1 MAMSTKLSVAV
12 HILSLI
18 ELGPADQMTSEFIA
32 SSVNTNPVV
41 VRRLMSQLKKA
52 NLIHSMRGATKTY
65 LLKEPQEITLY
76 DVYEAVE
83 LDREIFNIHQNT
95 NPKCMVGAT
104 IQEVLEEGF
113 SKAQRQ
119 MEAELKQVTLAS
131 VIQDIQNKQHEMNV

>member
-18 ELGPADQMTSEFIA
+18 ELGPSDQMTSEFIA
-32 SSVNTNPVV
+32 RSVNTNPVV

-65 LLKEPQEITLY
+65 LLKEPQEISLY

-83 LDREIFNIHQNT
+83 LDREVFNVHQNT
-95 NPKCMVGAT
+95 NPNCIVGAN
-104 IQEVLEEGF
+104 IQTALEESF
-113 SKAQRQ
+113 SKAQQQ

-131 VIQDIQNKQHEMNV
+131 VIQNIQNEQHKINA

>member
-52 NLIHSMRGATKTY
+52 NLIHSMRGATNTY
-65 LLKEPQEITLY
+65 LLKKPQEISLY

-83 LDREIFNIHQNT
+83 LDREIFNVHQNT
-95 NPKCMVGAT
+95 NPKCIVGAN
-104 IQEVLEEGF
+104 IQDVLEEGF
-113 SKAQRQ
+113 SKAQQQ
-119 MEAELKQVTLAS
+119 MEDELKTISLAS
-131 VIQDIQNKQHEMNV
+131 VIHNIEKHQEMKA

>member
-18 ELGPADQMTSEFIA
+18 ELGPSDQMTSEFIA

-65 LLKEPQEITLY
+65 LLKEPQDISLY

-83 LDREIFNIHQNT
+83 LDREIFNVHQDT
-95 NPKCMVGAT
+95 NSKCIVGANIQT
-104 IQEVLEEGF
+104 ILEEEF
-113 SKAQRQ
+113 SKAQEK
-119 MEAELKQVTLAS
+119 MEAELKNVSLAS
-131 VIQDIQNKQHEMNV
+131 VIQDIENKQHEIKA